1 MNQGN
6 RIIQVAVPR
15 PLHAVYDYSVPESMP
30 IPNVGAR
37 LKVPFGRTQTIGV
50 CVNVEV
56 TSPHKSPKPIIQI
69 IDDDAAISGELLD
82 LANWMSTYYH
92 HPLGEVLA
100 TILPNAARKGLP
112 FVLEE

>member
-37 LKVPFGRTQTIGV
+37 LKVPFGGTQTIGV

-56 TSPHKSPKPIIQI
+56 TAHIKAPSQLFK
-69 IDDDAAISGELLD
+69 
-82 LANWMSTYYH
+82 
-92 HPLGEVLA
+92 
-100 TILPNAARKGLP
+100 
-112 FVLEE
+112 